1 MLTLILLTFLTN
13 SFGSQTHSS
22 CPVQINLGV
31 ERTIVTE
38 RPTPEYT
45 GYDMCVTLDAADVC
59 YTGSFSGTFKWNLS
73 IIISE
78 QPNLRLPVKL
88 PKFPKTGHLK
98 SNTCMKIKKPQICF
112 ENYNPFVASDELEL
126 ELTTE
131 SISFNRIET
140 SSSMLRKI
148 GRYFQSEK
156 YGIHHGNVNGQ
167 LCLSWVS
174 NESSTFYGKKWHSA
188 FQYTKDAEVP
198 YNFGDGLILYN
209 SSVNNM
215 ETCIPIKEK
224 MTSIF
229 SEHAEDVT
237 LWELSKPL
245 TFSVTHVPKSLKKN
259 EYEGYVDGN
268 SRNVDYDT
276 ATCFTNVKTNVC
288 MVNPEN
294 AVQNMATSI
303 NVNAQGAKPWEG
315 SAPGNEPNVCIPST
329 INKLC
334 LNLEDVILTN
344 DANSLEKQE
353 PHVTNT
359 MYFVSSDKVRNKSNK
374 FFCKKMDEANFCI
387 NSKTSTFYD
396 NNLISSI
403 QFHPLGLSP
412 RVNASSG
419 KPIYDDIHK
428 CLKSCA
434 FDACFTSNDNGLPW
448 ILASTMYF
456 TKM

>member
-1 MLTLILLTFLTN
+1 MKLMLTLILLTFLTIVTI
-13 SFGSQTHSS
+13 GGQTHSS

-31 ERTIVTE
+31 KRTIVTE

-45 GYDMCVTLDAADVC
+45 SYDMCVTLDAADVC
-59 YTGSFSGTFKWNLS
+59 YTGSFTGTFEWSLS

-78 QPNLRLPVKL
+78 QPNFRLPVKL
-88 PKFPKTGHLK
+88 PKFPLDGSKK
-98 SNTCMKIKKPQICF
+98 SNTCMKLKKPQICF
-112 ENYNPFVASDELEL
+112 KNYNPFVASDELEL

-131 SISFNRIET
+131 SISFKRIE
-140 SSSMLRKI
+140 SSSSIVRRI
-148 GRYFQSEK
+148 ERYFSSS
-156 YGIHHGNVNGQ
+156 YGAHYGNVNGQ

-174 NESSTFYGKKWHSA
+174 DGSSTFYGKKWHSA
-188 FQYTKDAEVP
+188 FQYTKGTEVP
-198 YNFGDGLILYN
+198 YNWGDGLILYN

-215 ETCIPIKEK
+215 ETCIPIKDK
-224 MTSIF
+224 MISIF
-229 SEHAEDVT
+229 SEHPEDVT

-245 TFSVTHVPKSLKKN
+245 TFSVTHVPKSLEES

-276 ATCFTNVKTNVC
+276 ATCFTNLKTNVC
-288 MVNPEN
+288 MINPEN
-294 AVQNMATSI
+294 AVESSSYIASI

-315 SAPGNEPNVCIPST
+315 SGNEPNVCIPST

-334 LNLEDVILTN
+334 LHLEDVISTN
-344 DANSLEKQE
+344 DANSLQKQE

-374 FFCKKMDEANFCI
+374 FFCKRIDEANFCI
-387 NSKTSTFYD
+387 NSKTPTFYD
-396 NNLISSI
+396 NDLISSI
-403 QFHPLGLSP
+403 QFHPSGLSP
-412 RVNASSG
+412 RVNASSN
-419 KPIYDDIHK
+419 DIHK

-434 FDACFTSNDNGLPW
+434 FEACFTSNDNGSPW
-448 ILASTMYF
+448 ILVSTMYF

>member
-1 MLTLILLTFLTN
+1 M
-13 SFGSQTHSS
+13 
-22 CPVQINLGV
+22 NLGV
-31 ERTIVTE
+31 ERTIMVE

-59 YTGSFSGTFKWNLS
+59 YTGSFTGNFEWSLS

-78 QPNLRLPVKL
+78 QPNLRLPIKL
-88 PKFPKTGHLK
+88 PKFPNTGRLDEFKK

-112 ENYNPFVASDELEL
+112 EDYNPFVASDELEL
-126 ELTTE
+126 KLTTE
-131 SISFNRIET
+131 SISFRRIE
-140 SSSMLRKI
+140 SSSSIARRI
-148 GRYFQSEK
+148 GRYFSSG
-156 YGIHHGNVNGQ
+156 YGVHYGNVNGQ

-174 NESSTFYGKKWHSA
+174 DESSTFYGKTWHSA
-188 FQYTKDAEVP
+188 FQYTKGAEVP
-198 YNFGDGLILYN
+198 YNWGDGLILYN

-224 MTSIF
+224 MISIF
-229 SEHAEDVT
+229 SEHPEDVT

-245 TFSVTHVPKSLKKN
+245 TFSVTHVPKSLEKN

-288 MVNPEN
+288 MVNSEN
-294 AVQNMATSI
+294 AVESSSYMASI

-315 SAPGNEPNVCIPST
+315 SSKSQEPSACIPST

-334 LNLEDVILTN
+334 LNLEDVISTN
-344 DANSLEKQE
+344 DNSLEKQE

-374 FFCKKMDEANFCI
+374 FFCKKIDEANFCI
-387 NSKTSTFYD
+387 NSKTTTFYD

-403 QFHPLGLSP
+403 QFHPSGLSP

-419 KPIYDDIHK
+419 IYDDDIHK

-434 FDACFTSNDNGLPW
+434 FEACFTSNDNGLPW